1 MTLTNCS
8 KGFNYPKARRRYVI
22 LHFLT
27 RDGDILLVTHRN
39 SPGFLGIMDVHKSI
53 LHLLNTYLI

>member
-1 MTLTNCS
+1 MTLTNCP
-8 KGFNYPKARRRYVI
+8 KGSNYPKARRHVI
-22 LHFLT
+22 LHFLI

-53 LHLLNTYLI
+53 LHLLNTYLS